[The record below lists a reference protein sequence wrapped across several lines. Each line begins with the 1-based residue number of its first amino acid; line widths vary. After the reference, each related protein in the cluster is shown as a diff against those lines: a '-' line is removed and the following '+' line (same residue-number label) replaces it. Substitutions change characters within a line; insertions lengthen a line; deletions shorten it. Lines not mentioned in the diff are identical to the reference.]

1 MLKIIVIVSL
11 IAAFLILLIT
21 KIGIR
26 DYVIEN
32 APSIISKLFNCDFC
46 LSFWVSMLVSIIGS
60 FIVKE
65 PGLIIVSIFSTP
77 ITRVLI

>member
-46 LSFWVSMLVSIIGS
+46 LSFWVSMLVSIIGG

-65 PGLIIVSIFSTP
+65 PGLIIVPIFSTP
-77 ITRVLI
+77 ITRTLI